1 MSWQTETVPQ
11 NAVPQALKFGADRA
25 ESPAFSVLGEAGTVG
40 GGAPLGNT
48 AKSVDQLSADRAA
61 RERRA
66 QAFRLQRTAAA
77 ILPTERVGL
86 CRWAVVSRQAGVD
99 VHLTAY
105 EGGAVRASFAG
116 LQTCGSVWLC
126 PCCGRRISETRR
138 GELNSLLAWAREC
151 GLIPIMVTLTAR
163 HGIRDRLAD
172 QIEAMK
178 RAKQRLRQR
187 REWRAL
193 KGRIAGTVTATE
205 VTHGAN
211 GWHTHFH
218 EIILMDAPDEGEA
231 LAMLEGMGRVWRACL
246 VGVGLSGGRVAWQAQ
261 GAAAA
266 GQYVAKWGA
275 GEEMT
280 LGDAKRARGKGR
292 TPLQLLADADVGDDE
307 GAALWRTYAKAF
319 KGRRQLVWSPGLKA
333 AAGIDEMSDED
344 AAQDAAQDDGEAEAL
359 LHIDHEDWTGRRGWR
374 GARHRR
380 ARVLDAAE
388 RGGAGAASA
397 VVRDG
402 GEDQRLDPD
411 PGPLVERDPPRCPP
425 MKAGGLAAR
434 AASLI
439 ASAPQVADKGND
451 LAKESE
457 GGSDQIKVVK
467 HGASDS
473 CRGMFDPL
481 VGSAHA
487 HATGGIIGNADGS
500 MYGGMCKGRA
510 GICLASK
517 ARRGGVRPPEMT
529 LSPLPSIKG
538 G

>member
-1 MSWQTETVPQ
+1 MSWQSETVPQ

-25 ESPAFSVLGEAGTVG
+25 ESRPFSALGAVASAG

-48 AKSVDQLSADRAA
+48 AKSVDQIGADRAA

-77 ILPTERVGL
+77 ILPDERVGL

-99 VHLTAY
+99 VHLTEY
-105 EGGAVRASFAG
+105 DGGTVRASYAG

-138 GELNSLLAWAREC
+138 GELNALLGWARER

-163 HGIRDRLAD
+163 HGIRDRLAV
-172 QIEAMK
+172 QLEAMK

-187 REWRAL
+187 REWRAV

-205 VTHGAN
+205 VTVGAN

-218 EIILMDAPDEGEA
+218 EILLMDAADEGEA
-231 LAMLEGMGRVWRACL
+231 LAMLAGMDRVWRACL

-275 GEEMT
+275 GEELT
-280 LGDAKRARGKGR
+280 LSSSKRGRGKGR
-292 TPLQLLADADVGDDE
+292 TPIQLLADADAGDEDA
-307 GAALWRTYAKAF
+307 AALWRTYARAF

-333 AAGIDEMSDED
+333 AAGIDDMSDED
-344 AAQDAAQDDGEAEAL
+344 AAQDEAQADGEAEAL
-359 LHIDHEDWTGRRGWR
+359 LHIEHEDWTGRRGWR

-388 RGGAGAASA
+388 TGGAAAAAA
-397 VVRDG
+397 VVAGGGDDRVPDRDLG
-402 GEDQRLDPD
+402 DLIEADPMRR
-411 PGPLVERDPPRCPP
+411 PVMR
-425 MKAGGLAAR
+425 AGGLAAM
-434 AASLI
+434 A
-439 ASAPQVADKGND
+439 
-451 LAKESE
+451 LARMPSHRRGDE
-457 GGSDQIKVVK
+457 GGDDIIPPPPYK
-467 HGASDS
+467 
-473 CRGMFDPL
+473 RGDNVPWME
-481 VGSAHA
+481 
-487 HATGGIIGNADGS
+487 GG
-500 MYGGMCKGRA
+500 
-510 GICLASK
+510 
-517 ARRGGVRPPEMT
+517 
-529 LSPLPSIKG
+529 
-538 G
+538 

>member
-1 MSWQTETVPQ
+1 MWRETDTGPQ
-11 NAVPQALKFGADRA
+11 NAVSYGI
-25 ESPAFSVLGEAGTVG
+25 ESRPFSASGEAVRLGVKP
-40 GGAPLGNT
+40 PLGNT
-48 AKSVDQLSADRAA
+48 AKSVDQIGADRAA

-77 ILPTERVGL
+77 ILPDERVGL

-99 VHLTAY
+99 VHLTEY
-105 EGGAVRASFAG
+105 DGGTVRASYAG

-138 GELNSLLAWAREC
+138 GELNALLGWARER

-163 HGIRDRLAD
+163 HGIRDRLAA
-172 QIEAMK
+172 QLEAMK
-178 RAKQRLRQR
+178 VAKRRLRQR
-187 REWRAL
+187 REWRSL

-205 VTHGAN
+205 VTHGQN

-218 EIILMDAPDEGEA
+218 EILLMDAPDEGEA

-266 GQYVAKWGA
+266 GSYVSKWGA

-280 LGDAKRARGKGR
+280 LGDAKRGRGKGL
-292 TPLQLLADADVGDDE
+292 TPMQLLADAGAGDDE

-319 KGRRQLVWSPGLKA
+319 KGRRQLVWSPGLKT
-333 AAGIDEMSDED
+333 AAGIAETSDED
-344 AAQDAAQDDGEAEAL
+344 AAQDAAQDDGEVEAL
-359 LHIDHEDWTGRRGWR
+359 LHIEHEDWTGRR

-388 RGGAGAASA
+388 TGGAAAAAA
-397 VVRDG
+397 VVRG
-402 GEDQRLDPD
+402 GPDDPGPTPPD
-411 PGPLVERDPPRCPP
+411 PGPLVVPDDQVRPPIRS
-425 MKAGGLAAR
+425 GGLAAR

-439 ASAPQVADKGND
+439 TSAPYIADKGNN
-451 LAKESE
+451 LANEGE
-457 GGSDQIKVVK
+457 GGSEQIRVVK
-467 HGASDS
+467 HGASDY

-481 VGSAHA
+481 SGSSHA
-487 HATGGIIGNADGS
+487 HGIGGIIGTADGS
-500 MYGGMCKGRA
+500 IYGGDVQRA
-510 GICLASK
+510 KPAQ
-517 ARRGGVRPPEMT
+517 ARNGP
-529 LSPLPSIKG
+529 
-538 G
+538 

>member
-1 MSWQTETVPQ
+1 MWRETDTGPQ
-11 NAVPQALKFGADRA
+11 NAVSYGI
-25 ESPAFSVLGEAGTVG
+25 ESRPFSASGEAGTAG

-48 AKSVDQLSADRAA
+48 AKSVDQLSVDRAA

-77 ILPTERVGL
+77 ILPEERVGL

-187 REWRAL
+187 REWRAV
-193 KGRIAGTVTATE
+193 KGRIVGTVTATE
-205 VTHGAN
+205 VTHGQH

-218 EIILMDAPDEGEA
+218 EILLMDTPDEGEA

-246 VGVGLSGGRVAWQAQ
+246 LGVGLSGGRVAWQAQ

-275 GEEMT
+275 GEE
-280 LGDAKRARGKGR
+280 LALSSSKRGRGKGR
-292 TPLQLLADADVGDDE
+292 TPLQMLADADAGDDE
-307 GAALWRTYAKAF
+307 AARLWRTYALAF

-333 AAGIDEMSDED
+333 RAGIEDTSDED
-344 AAQDAAQDDGEAEAL
+344 AAQDEVQSDGEPEAL

-388 RGGAGAASA
+388 TGGAAAAAA
-397 VVRDG
+397 VVRG
-402 GEDQRLDPD
+402 GPDD
-411 PGPLVERDPPRCPP
+411 PGPTPPDLGPLVVPDDQVRPLIRS
-425 MKAGGLAAR
+425 GGLAAR
-434 AASLI
+434 AALLI
-439 ASAPQVADKGND
+439 TSAPYIADKGNN
-451 LAKESE
+451 LANE
-457 GGSDQIKVVK
+457 GEEQIKVVK
-467 HGASDS
+467 HGASDD
-473 CRGMFDPL
+473 CTWHWGHYRQCGRLDVWWL
-481 VGSAHA
+481 
-487 HATGGIIGNADGS
+487 
-500 MYGGMCKGRA
+500 GRA

-517 ARRGGVRPPEMT
+517 ARRGG
-529 LSPLPSIKG
+529 
-538 G
+538 